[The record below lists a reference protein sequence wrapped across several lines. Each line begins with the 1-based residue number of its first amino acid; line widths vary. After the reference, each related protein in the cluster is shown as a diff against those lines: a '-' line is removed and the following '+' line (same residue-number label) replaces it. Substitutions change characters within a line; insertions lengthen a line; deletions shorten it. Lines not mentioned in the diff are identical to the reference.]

1 MARHQY
7 IAITTDLGTNDHF
20 VGIMK
25 AVMLGIYPEAKVVD
39 VNLQVNPFDIFDGA
53 FNVLQAARYFPPD
66 TIHLVVVDPGVG
78 AERRPIVARAYNQK
92 FVAPDNGVLS
102 FLYENE
108 PSTEV
113 YHVTADHYFLNPVS
127 NTFHGRDVFAPLAA
141 WLARGVEVTKLGDQ
155 IKDFVRFATPKPK
168 DEGANAWKGAVL
180 KVDRFGNLITNFTTG
195 LVPQL
200 FSENPPPFRL
210 TVNQKIIN
218 QLRPNYAQGQPNELF
233 ALLGSSDYLEIAT
246 NRGSA
251 ARLLNAARGAE
262 VTLQLGAQ
270 PVAT

>member
-20 VGIMK
+20 VGVMK
-25 AVMLGIYPEAKVVD
+25 GVMLGIYPEAKVVD

-53 FNVLQAARYFPPD
+53 FNVLQAARFFPPD

-78 AERRPIVARAYNQK
+78 SERRPIVARAFNQR

-102 FLYENE
+102 FLYEKE
-108 PSTEV
+108 PTTEV
-113 YHVTADHYFLNPVS
+113 VHVTADHYFLNPVS

-141 WLARGVEVTKLGDQ
+141 WLARGVEVTRLGDQ
-155 IKDFVRFATPKPK
+155 ITDFVRFATPQPK
-168 DEGANAWKGAVL
+168 AEGANTWKGAVL
-180 KVDRFGNLITNFTTG
+180 KVDRFGNLITNFTPG
-195 LVPQL
+195 LAPQL
-200 FSENPPPFRL
+200 FSANSPPFRL
-210 TVNQKIIN
+210 TVGQKIIN
-218 QLRPNYAQGQPNELF
+218 QFRPNYAQGQPDELF
-233 ALLGSSDYLEIAT
+233 ALVGSSDYLEIAT

-270 PVAT
+270 PAGT